1 VSILVLFDPQTAH
14 FVSRRREN
22 RASFAPFGDRFAGLI
37 DSLSSRCAM
46 LLLTYP
52 CALRQRAPV
61 CATRA
66 LKAVVF
72 KGKSRQKFLIF
83 PAEAL
88 RA

>member
-1 VSILVLFDPQTAH
+1 
-14 FVSRRREN
+14 
-22 RASFAPFGDRFAGLI
+22 
-37 DSLSSRCAM
+37 M

-66 LKAVVF
+66 VKVMVF
-72 KGKSRQKFLIF
+72 NGKSRQKFLIF